1 MTDRDDLAEM
11 RSDWLDTETLDRL
24 LAGGIHPDDA
34 PHGYSKVAGILLA
47 VAEAGDHR
55 ELVHEAADVAL
66 AIELV
71 QQRSPVS
78 SSSDRRSSRISSR
91 RLKQTRTRS
100 HRGKLGGLIV
110 VGALVGSTG
119 LAAAGVLPD
128 AAQDAFSHVLE
139 KVGITMPAGT
149 DHPASSGE
157 ELSGIA
163 TTTDA
168 TGVDKGAEISSVAS
182 GGKSRAG
189 QHGSPVAGAGSGAP
203 PGHAPTG
210 GGAGAGGRAG
220 KGKSGHGTDTGAA
233 NNRSRGSADGNASV
247 APSVPPRASMPPV
260 QID

>member
-1 MTDRDDLAEM
+1 MTDRRELAHDVN
-11 RSDWLDTETLDRL
+11 SGWLDTDTLDRL

-34 PHGYSKVAGILLA
+34 PPGYSEVAGVLLA
-47 VAEAGDHR
+47 VAEVGVHE
-55 ELVHEAADVAL
+55 ELVHEAPHVAL
-66 AIELV
+66 AMELV

-78 SSSDRRSSRISSR
+78 PSFERRSSRR
-91 RLKQTRTRS
+91 AMQTRARS
-100 HRGKLGGLIV
+100 HRGKIGGLVV

-139 KVGITMPAGT
+139 KVGITVPTRA

-168 TGVDKGAEISSVAS
+168 TGVGKGAKISSVAS

-189 QHGSPVAGAGSGAP
+189 QHGSSAAGGGKGAP
-203 PGHAPTG
+203 PGHVPNGKGTG
-210 GGAGAGGRAG
+210 TAG
-220 KGKSGHGTDTGAA
+220 KGKNGHGRGTGDKE
-233 NNRSRGSADGNASV
+233 SRGRGGAGSGNAS
-247 APSVPPRASMPPV
+247 AALSVPPRASKPPV
-260 QID
+260 HPH

>member
-1 MTDRDDLAEM
+1 MTNRDELAEM
-11 RSDWLDTETLDRL
+11 RSGWLDTDTLDRL
-24 LAGGIHPDDA
+24 LASGIHPDDA
-34 PHGYSKVAGILLA
+34 PPGYSEVAGVLLA

-55 ELVHEAADVAL
+55 ELVHEAAHVAL

-78 SSSDRRSSRISSR
+78 PSSDRRSSRISGR

-110 VGALVGSTG
+110 VGAMVGSTG

-128 AAQDAFSHVLE
+128 AAQDAFSHVLA
-139 KVGITMPAGT
+139 KVGITVPAGT

-189 QHGSPVAGAGSGAP
+189 QHGSPVVGAGSGAP
-203 PGHAPTG
+203 PGHEPNGGGTGTADTASKGSSGDGTSTG
-210 GGAGAGGRAG
+210 GAKSDGRNSAG
-220 KGKSGHGTDTGAA
+220 S
-233 NNRSRGSADGNASV
+233 GNASV
-247 APSVPPRASMPPV
+247 APSSRPSTPHVRAN
-260 QID
+260 